1 MSHPVPTDKPSNS
14 ENPRVFFDVDIDG
27 VTVGRIVLE
36 LFADV
41 APKTAENFRALC
53 TGEKGIGKS
62 TGKPLHFKGCPFHR
76 IIKKF
81 MIQGGDFSNQNGTG
95 GESIYGEKFEDEN
108 FHYKHDQVG
117 LLSMANAGPNT
128 NGSQFF
134 ITTVPTP
141 HLDGKHVVFG
151 QVLKGMGVV
160 HMLESMDTKDDAPTK
175 PCIIADC
182 GEHKD
187 GDSWAVVSDDGTG
200 DTHPDFPEDSDV
212 DFKDVDKVL
221 AAAEDIKNI
230 GNNLFKSQDWKA
242 AVNKYS
248 KALRYLEMCGEE
260 LEEDEEAVQKKLE
273 PTAFSC
279 YLNTAACKLKL
290 QLWQEALDSCNEAL
304 ELNNA
309 NTKALFRRAQAWQGL
324 KEFSQAMTDL
334 KAAQGITPEDK
345 AIMNEMK
352 RVQLKV
358 QEEKE
363 KEKKIYA
370 KMFA

>member
-1 MSHPVPTDKPSNS
+1 MSHAVPSEKPSNP

-27 VTVGRIVLE
+27 EKAGRIVLE

-41 APKTAENFRALC
+41 TPKTAENFRALC
-53 TGEKGIGKS
+53 TGEKGVGKS

-81 MIQGGDFSNQNGTG
+81 MIQGGDFSNHNGTG

-108 FHYKHDQVG
+108 FHYKHDKVG
-117 LLSMANAGPNT
+117 LLSMANAGVNT

-151 QVLKGMGVV
+151 QVLKGIGVV
-160 HMLESMDTKDDAPTK
+160 KMLESVETTEDTPIK

-187 GDSWAVVSDDGTG
+187 GDSWGAALDDGTG
-200 DTHPDFPEDSDV
+200 DAHPDFPEDSDI
-212 DFKDVDKVL
+212 DFKDLDKVVST
-221 AAAEDIKNI
+221 AEDVKNI
-230 GNNLFKSQDWKA
+230 GNVMFKNQDWRT
-242 AVNKYS
+242 AVRKYK
-248 KALRYLEMCGEE
+248 KALRYLDMSGNLVENEE
-260 LEEDEEAVQKKLE
+260 EHRKLE
-273 PTAFSC
+273 PTAVSC
-279 YLNTAACKLKL
+279 FLNMAACKLKL
-290 QLWQEALDSCNEAL
+290 QLWQEALESCNEAL
-304 ELNNA
+304 ELNQE

-324 KEFSQAMTDL
+324 KEYNKALVDL
-334 KAAQGITPEDK
+334 KKAQGIAPEDK
-345 AIMNEMK
+345 AIINEMK
-352 RVQLKV
+352 KVQLKI